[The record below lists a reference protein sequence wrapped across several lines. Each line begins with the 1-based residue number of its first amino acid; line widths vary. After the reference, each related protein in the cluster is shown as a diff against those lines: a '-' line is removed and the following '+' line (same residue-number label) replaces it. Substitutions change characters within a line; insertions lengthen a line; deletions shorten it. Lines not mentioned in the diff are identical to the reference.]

1 MAPPA
6 ENGGREAR
14 EAWTEAR
21 LLALE
26 PQEHDYQEFKSSAW
40 VWDTGAMRVRGD
52 FLDNLSK
59 QVSAFANAAG
69 GHLFLGID
77 DQGRVDGG
85 VPRDLRPS
93 GTREW
98 LEDLILQLVDPHLK
112 ACNVYE
118 VLASGPT
125 SPILPGRA
133 VYVLEIPQSDAAPH
147 MARDRRYYLRIAG
160 RSRPMA
166 NRHVLDILHRTTYP
180 AVTVERVDPF
190 GEPEVIGH
198 DPRGPKALVRLRATL
213 SNTGRTLA
221 QHVGCEFA
229 IPRQATDRESRRRTL
244 EGLEGRL
251 IQRPGELVF
260 FFYHPIPIFPTQSVP
275 FGEVWITV
283 HQANLEHWQAG
294 RLALRWCV
302 FADAAP
308 RVEGRVELSNYTAI
322 QRAMRQ
328 VEQALRRSGPGG
340 REATASSSE
349 RLVPPAD
356 RPVG

>member
-1 MAPPA
+1 MTLGPKEP
-6 ENGGREAR
+6 
-14 EAWTEAR
+14 WSEAR

-26 PQEHDYQEFKSSAW
+26 PHEHDYQEFKGSAW
-40 VWDTGAMRVRGD
+40 AWEQSALRLRGD

-69 GHLFLGID
+69 GHLFLGLD
-77 DQGRVDGG
+77 DQGRIDGG
-85 VPRDLRPS
+85 IPRDLRPC

-98 LEDLILQLVDPHLK
+98 LEDLLPQLVDPHIK

-118 VLASGPT
+118 VLPQAGQSA
-125 SPILPGRA
+125 ILPGRA
-133 VYVLEIPQSDAAPH
+133 VYVLEIPQSDSAPH

-166 NRHVLDILHRTTYP
+166 NRHVLDILHRTTHP
-180 AVTVERVDPF
+180 AVTVERIDPF
-190 GEPEVIGH
+190 GEPELIGN
-198 DPRGPKALVRLRATL
+198 DPRGPKALVRLRAILT
-213 SNTGRTLA
+213 NTGRTLA

-229 IPRQATDRESRRRTL
+229 LPRHATDRESRRRTL

-275 FGEVWITV
+275 FGEVWLTV
-283 HQANLEHWQAG
+283 HQANLEQWQAG

-302 FADAAP
+302 FADGAP
-308 RVEGRVELSNYTAI
+308 RVEGKVDLGHYTAV
-322 QRAMRQ
+322 QRAVRL
-328 VEQALRRSGPGG
+328 VEQALRMSGPPV
-340 REATASSSE
+340 REAQSG
-349 RLVPPAD
+349 RLP
-356 RPVG
+356 REVGPTGEA